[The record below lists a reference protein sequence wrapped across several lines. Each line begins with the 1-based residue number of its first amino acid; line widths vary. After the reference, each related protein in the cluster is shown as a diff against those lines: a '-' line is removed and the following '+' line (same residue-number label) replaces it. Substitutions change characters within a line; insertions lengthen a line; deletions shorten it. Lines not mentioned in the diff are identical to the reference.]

1 MLRCLEAA
9 KAMGAM
15 KQAARILIV
24 RPSALGDVC
33 RTVPVL
39 ASLRQAY
46 PAAQIDWVV
55 QDTFAAAV
63 ADHPALDSV
72 IEFPR
77 STFARWWRNP
87 EVAWRTAGWFRGLR
101 DRNYDLVFD
110 CQGLSRSGLITWSCA
125 ARRRIGFRSAKELG
139 WLGYNVRHPDPR
151 PDNGLP
157 IHTVDRMLAL
167 LRCEDIATR
176 ADMRL
181 YVAELEQRW
190 WINARRAEGWA
201 DEPYVVLAPTSRW
214 PSKQW
219 PVERW
224 RDLIEPLRQRGIEHV
239 VIIGSPS
246 ERPQIEGIMP
256 PDDSATARVIDMVG
270 TTSIPQTM
278 AVIAAAD
285 FVIANDSAPLHMAVG
300 FDRPCIGLF
309 GPTDPAAVGPYRRD
323 EAVLRCCGL
332 EPGQAVNFKYP
343 ALGDRLMRSIS
354 IDHVLQRFDQ
364 LREAGHGGRP
374 TIDVVSD
381 DAPASSLAP
390 AGHGLRRASL

>member
-1 MLRCLEAA
+1 
-9 KAMGAM
+9 MGAM
-15 KQAARILIV
+15 KQAARILII

-63 ADHPALDSV
+63 AGHPALDCI

-77 STFARWWRNP
+77 ATFARWWRNP
-87 EVAWRTAGWFRGLR
+87 AVAWRAAGWFRGLR

-110 CQGLSRSGLITWSCA
+110 CQGLSRSGLIAWASG
-125 ARRRIGFRSAKELG
+125 ARRRVGFRSAKELG
-139 WLGYNVRHPDPR
+139 WLGYNVRHAEPR

-157 IHTVDRMLAL
+157 MHTVDRMLAL
-167 LRCEDIATR
+167 LRCDGIPPQ

-181 YVAELEQRW
+181 YVAEREQRW
-190 WINARRAEGWA
+190 WSDFRLQDGWA

-219 PVERW
+219 PIERW
-224 RDLIEPLRQRGIEHV
+224 RELIVPLLQRGIERV

-256 PDDSATARVIDMVG
+256 TDDTAATRVVDLVG
-270 TTSIPQTM
+270 GTSIPQTM
-278 AVIAAAD
+278 AVIAAAH

-300 FDRPCIGLF
+300 LDRPCIGLF

-332 EPGQAVNFKYP
+332 APGQSVNFKDP

-354 IDHVLQRFDQ
+354 VNHVLERFDQ
-364 LREAGHGGRP
+364 LRERDQAARAA
-374 TIDVVSD
+374 VEVMSD
-381 DAPASSLAP
+381 HAPASTLAP